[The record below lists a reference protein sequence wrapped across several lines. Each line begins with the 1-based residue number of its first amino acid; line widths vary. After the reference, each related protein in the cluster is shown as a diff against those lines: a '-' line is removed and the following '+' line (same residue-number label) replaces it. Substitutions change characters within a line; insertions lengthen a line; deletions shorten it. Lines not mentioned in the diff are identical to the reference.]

1 MDGICLYKSSPRPTF
16 FLILQVSNSYQK
28 CFFLTLINHSKE
40 LTFCDYN
47 PEKRTSFVPCKTH
60 AFPVFSTI
68 VIRNASYLQSKKK
81 IFSACWLWYQF
92 NCPFLVIT
100 FFRRVWK
107 QKTLLFMNT
116 SHRRICC
123 LYPTLFKFIMRW

>member
-1 MDGICLYKSSPRPTF
+1 M
-16 FLILQVSNSYQK
+16 
-28 CFFLTLINHSKE
+28 FFLTLINHSKE

-81 IFSACWLWYQF
+81 NSVPVDCDINSIVR
-92 NCPFLVIT
+92 FL
-100 FFRRVWK
+100 
-107 QKTLLFMNT
+107 
-116 SHRRICC
+116 
-123 LYPTLFKFIMRW
+123 